1 MPTPSVIE
9 GVKVVHSQLGEVRP
23 TAGESS
29 NVDVLQRQLETVI
42 LEPEHK
48 HHYESLG
55 ERLRAAYAD
64 FSSNHPSLAASM
76 ESLANELSK
85 AGL

>member
-9 GVKVVHSQLGEVRP
+9 GVKAVHSQLDEVKP
-23 TAGESS
+23 SATITPD
-29 NVDVLQRQLETVI
+29 VDVLKRQLETVI
-42 LEPEHK
+42 LEPHHK
-48 HHYESLG
+48 QHYDSLST
-55 ERLRAAYAD
+55 RLRAAYVG

>member
-9 GVKVVHSQLGEVRP
+9 GVKVVHSQLGDAQP
-23 TAGESS
+23 TAAGSPQ
-29 NVDVLQRQLETVI
+29 VDVLKRQLETVI
-42 LEPEHK
+42 SEPQHK

>member
-9 GVKVVHSQLGEVRP
+9 GVKVVHSQLGEAQP
-23 TAGESS
+23 SATSAPDLE
-29 NVDVLQRQLETVI
+29 VLKRQLETVM
-42 LEPEHK
+42 LEPSDAQR
-48 HHYESLG
+48 YDSLSR
-55 ERLRAAYAD
+55 RLRAAYAGFLSD
-64 FSSNHPSLAASM
+64 HPSLAASM

>member
-1 MPTPSVIE
+1 MPTPTVIE
-9 GVKVVHSQLGEVRP
+9 GVKGVHSQLGEVQP
-23 TAGESS
+23 TAGGGPD
-29 NVDVLQRQLETVI
+29 VDVLKRQLETVI
-42 LEPEHK
+42 LEPQHK
-48 HHYESLG
+48 PHYESLG

>member
-9 GVKVVHSQLGEVRP
+9 GVKVVHSQLDEVKP
-23 TAGESS
+23 NASGTPD
-29 NVDVLQRQLETVI
+29 VDVLKRQLETVI
-42 LEPEHK
+42 LEPHHK
-48 HHYESLG
+48 QHYASLG
-55 ERLRAAYAD
+55 NRLRAAYAG
-64 FSSNHPSLAASM
+64 FASNHPSLAASM